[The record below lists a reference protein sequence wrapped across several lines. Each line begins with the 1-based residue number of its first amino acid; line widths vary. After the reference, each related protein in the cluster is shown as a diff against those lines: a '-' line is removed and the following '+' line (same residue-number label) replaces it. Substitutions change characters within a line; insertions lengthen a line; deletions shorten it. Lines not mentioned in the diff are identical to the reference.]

1 MIKLIEN
8 AFLIKFNNYL
18 KTHKLDKAY
27 TLKYSKMQNLPKD
40 KKIIL
45 FDGVCNL
52 CNNAVQFII
61 KNDTRDIFRFVALQ
75 SELGNEICKYIGV
88 DQTKI
93 DSIILYNPGVAY
105 YYKSSAAIEIAED
118 LSGIYSLIS
127 IFKIF
132 PEKLRNYIYDYIAKN
147 RYKWYGKKESC
158 MIPTPELK
166 AKFL

>member
-1 MIKLIEN
+1 MKRIYKMEKQSEIVSLLQKTAEN
-8 AFLIKFNNYL
+8 
-18 KTHKLDKAY
+18 
-27 TLKYSKMQNLPKD
+27 

-52 CNNAVQFII
+52 CSSAVQFII
-61 KNDTRDIFRFVALQ
+61 KHDKKDIFRFVALQ
-75 SELGNEICKYIGV
+75 SDLGKEICTYIGV

-93 DSIILYNPGVAY
+93 DSIIMYHPAVAY
-105 YYKSSAAIEIAED
+105 YYKSNAVIEIAED
-118 LSGIYSLIS
+118 LGGLYSIMT
-127 IFKIF
+127 IFKIL
-132 PEKLRNYIYDYIAKN
+132 PEKLRNYIYDYIAAN